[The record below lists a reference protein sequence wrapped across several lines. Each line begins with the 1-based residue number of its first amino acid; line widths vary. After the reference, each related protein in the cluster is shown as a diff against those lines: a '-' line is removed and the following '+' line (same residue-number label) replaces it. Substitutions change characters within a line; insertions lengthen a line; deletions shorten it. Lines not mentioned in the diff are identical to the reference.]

1 MGRTTRILIVA
12 AIVVSAATAAFAQS
26 YYRQVPTEQQRWYDR
41 NAGY

>member
-1 MGRTTRILIVA
+1 MRGATKILLVAMIVA
-12 AIVVSAATAAFAQS
+12 SSVTAAIAQS